1 MNISIII
8 QARMNSSRLPGKVMK
23 KINGIPIIELIYKRL
38 KKLKVKK
45 KIIVA
50 TSNHPTNKILIEFL
64 KKKKINYYLGSE
76 DDVLS
81 RFYQTAKKYN
91 SKIIVRITADC
102 PLVDITIIKK
112 FIDEFNNND
121 VEYLS
126 NCNPWS
132 YPDGLDVEIFNFNLL
147 QRANRY
153 ASKAQKKNGGVLISY
168 LKDNPDIKKKNI
180 SCNLKNVNQYRL
192 TVDEEIDLKLIR
204 SIYNHFYPNI
214 YFNFTEILSFAKKNK
229 KLFMVNNLIKQN
241 EGSVLSKEQKLWR
254 RSKSVILNGN
264 SLFSKNPDLF
274 LPNKWPT
281 YFYKSKGYNIWD
293 LSNNKF
299 VDMSLMGVGTN
310 TLGYNNSE
318 VDNAVK
324 KIIRLGNM
332 STLNCPDEVYLAEK
346 LIDMHKWAN
355 KVKFARTG
363 GEANAIAVRIARAA
377 SGRDNVAICGY
388 HGWHDW
394 YLASNIENKNNL
406 NQHLLKGLD
415 PIGVPKKLLNTTFSF
430 QYGNYEELEKIVNNN
445 KIGVIKMEVQRNQY
459 PDLKFLNDVRK
470 LADKKKIVLIFDEC
484 TSGFRETFGGLHI
497 KLGVVPDMA
506 ILGKA
511 LGNGYAITAVLGS
524 ESVMD
529 KASKSFISSTFWSER
544 IGPTAGKKTLEIME
558 KTKSWERITYL
569 GKKVQNIWKKIS
581 KRYQV
586 KMSIQGLPALAKFN
600 IESLNSVKYK
610 AYITQEMLKKNFLAA
625 NSVYMSIAHDENI
638 LRRYEEYL
646 EKIFK
651 DISDCEKDKF
661 DIDEKLEYPCP
672 INHFE
677 RLN

>member
-1 MNISIII
+1 M
-8 QARMNSSRLPGKVMK
+8 
-23 KINGIPIIELIYKRL
+23 
-38 KKLKVKK
+38 
-45 KIIVA
+45 
-50 TSNHPTNKILIEFL
+50 
-64 KKKKINYYLGSE
+64 
-76 DDVLS
+76 
-81 RFYQTAKKYN
+81 
-91 SKIIVRITADC
+91 
-102 PLVDITIIKK
+102 
-112 FIDEFNNND
+112 
-121 VEYLS
+121 
-126 NCNPWS
+126 
-132 YPDGLDVEIFNFNLL
+132 
-147 QRANRY
+147 
-153 ASKAQKKNGGVLISY
+153 
-168 LKDNPDIKKKNI
+168 
-180 SCNLKNVNQYRL
+180 

-470 LADKKKIVLIFDEC
+470 LADKKKNC
-484 TSGFRETFGGLHI
+484 
-497 KLGVVPDMA
+497 
-506 ILGKA
+506 
-511 LGNGYAITAVLGS
+511 
-524 ESVMD
+524 
-529 KASKSFISSTFWSER
+529 
-544 IGPTAGKKTLEIME
+544 
-558 KTKSWERITYL
+558 
-569 GKKVQNIWKKIS
+569 
-581 KRYQV
+581 
-586 KMSIQGLPALAKFN
+586 FN
-600 IESLNSVKYK
+600 
-610 AYITQEMLKKNFLAA
+610 F
-625 NSVYMSIAHDENI
+625 
-638 LRRYEEYL
+638 
-646 EKIFK
+646 
-651 DISDCEKDKF
+651 
-661 DIDEKLEYPCP
+661 
-672 INHFE
+672 
-677 RLN
+677 